1 MGTVKVDCRH
11 DAVAALLV
19 DDPLDRLAVVRDRL
33 VRAVD
38 VWLLQDPLVKATHR
52 KVRHHRL
59 HIVVAD
65 RRQRLLELGCRI
77 RLELSLAEEEL
88 GSVGVGQAEL
98 RRKLVEGESRL
109 RLRSDQTARAL
120 GHLVE
125 PHVVVRAARHRSR
138 GPRAGG
144 VSVQRGGQQTR
155 GGGEDGSEEERG
167 ASEPTR
173 RRS

>member
-65 RRQRLLELGCRI
+65 KTLSNFSWFFCSVFFEVLALQIFHDSGCPRTSFWLPFWLDFESSGPLGKQ
-77 RLELSLAEEEL
+77 LKVL
-88 GSVGVGQAEL
+88 
-98 RRKLVEGESRL
+98 
-109 RLRSDQTARAL
+109 
-120 GHLVE
+120 
-125 PHVVVRAARHRSR
+125 
-138 GPRAGG
+138 
-144 VSVQRGGQQTR
+144 
-155 GGGEDGSEEERG
+155 
-167 ASEPTR
+167 
-173 RRS
+173 